1 MSNLL
6 AAIAEKLADD
16 ARIQRPGWTKRIA
29 ALESPWEAP
38 ATPRRRA
45 MNAENTPAQF
55 AARRITLPE
64 RAIWRDRELIPT

>member
-1 MSNLL
+1 
-6 AAIAEKLADD
+6 
-16 ARIQRPGWTKRIA
+16 
-29 ALESPWEAP
+29 
-38 ATPRRRA
+38 